1 MTEEKPK
8 ARLEVRMSAAEK
20 EMIEAN
26 AAKAKMTV
34 TEYVRRCCLKKK
46 VMDTSWVPG
55 ITNQIIRI
63 GVNINQVA
71 VAANKNKSVSDAQ
84 IDLLN
89 RNLIELQNKLQGIID
104 CMQTPE
110 DKTLL
115 TVKDMARAIL
125 KKLDERDES
134 I

>member
-1 MTEEKPK
+1 MEEKLM
-8 ARLEVRMSAAEK
+8 ARIETRISATEK
-20 EMIEAN
+20 EIIETN
-26 AAKAKMTV
+26 AAKAKMSV

-46 VMDTSWVPG
+46 VMDTSWVAG

-63 GVNINQVA
+63 GVNVNQVA
-71 VAANKNKSVSDAQ
+71 AVANKNHSVSDAQ

-89 RNLIELQNKLQGIID
+89 RNLIELQNKMQSIID

-115 TVKDMARAIL
+115 VVKDMARAIL
-125 KKLDERDES
+125 TKLDERDES
-134 I
+134 V

>member
-1 MTEEKPK
+1 MEDKQSVQLNI
-8 ARLEVRMSAAEK
+8 RISATEK
-20 EMIEAN
+20 EIIDVN
-26 AAKAKMTV
+26 AAKARMSV

-46 VMDTSWVPG
+46 VMDTSWVAG

-63 GVNINQVA
+63 GVNVNQVA
-71 VAANKNKSVSDAQ
+71 AVANKNHSVSDAQ

-89 RNLIELQNKLQGIID
+89 RNLIELQNKMQSIID

-115 TVKDMARAIL
+115 AVKDMTRAIL
-125 KKLDERDES
+125 AKLDERDES
-134 I
+134 V

>member
-1 MTEEKPK
+1 MGDKTTEQLNIRILPSEKK
-8 ARLEVRMSAAEK
+8 Q
-20 EMIEAN
+20 IEEN
-26 AAKAKMTV
+26 ASKAKMSV

-46 VMDTSWVPG
+46 VMDTSWVPAL
-55 ITNQIIRI
+55 TNQIIRI

-71 VAANKNKSVSDAQ
+71 VVANTSKTVSDAQ

-89 RNLIELQNKLQGIID
+89 QNLIELQSKMQGIID

-110 DKTLL
+110 DKTLIA
-115 TVKDMARAIL
+115 VKDMTRAIL

-134 I
+134 V

>member
-1 MTEEKPK
+1 MSENATIQIH
-8 ARLEVRMSAAEK
+8 VRILPSEK
-20 EMIEAN
+20 EIIETN
-26 AAKAKMTV
+26 AAAAKMSL

-46 VMDTSWVPG
+46 VMDTSWVAG

-63 GVNINQVA
+63 GVNVNQIAA
-71 VAANKNKSVSDAQ
+71 VANKNKSVSDAQ

-89 RNLIELQNKLQGIID
+89 RNLIELQNKMQGIID

-115 TVKDMARAIL
+115 AVKDMTRAIL
-125 KKLDERDES
+125 AKLDERDES
-134 I
+134 V

>member
-1 MTEEKPK
+1 MGENATIQIHVRILPSEK
-8 ARLEVRMSAAEK
+8 RL
-20 EMIEAN
+20 IEAN

>member
-1 MTEEKPK
+1 MSENATIQIH
-8 ARLEVRMSAAEK
+8 VRILPSEK
-20 EMIEAN
+20 EIIETN
-26 AAKAKMTV
+26 AAKAKMSV

-46 VMDTSWVPG
+46 VMDTSWVAG

-63 GVNINQVA
+63 GVNVNQVA
-71 VAANKNKSVSDAQ
+71 AVANKNHSVSDAQ

-89 RNLIELQNKLQGIID
+89 RNLIELQNKMQSIID

-110 DKTLL
+110 DTTLL
-115 TVKDMARAIL
+115 AVKDMTRAIL

-134 I
+134 V

>member
-1 MTEEKPK
+1 MEEKLM
-8 ARLEVRMSAAEK
+8 ARIETRISATEK
-20 EMIEAN
+20 EIIETN
-26 AAKAKMTV
+26 AAKAKMSV

-46 VMDTSWVPG
+46 VMDTSWVAG

-63 GVNINQVA
+63 GVNVNQVA
-71 VAANKNKSVSDAQ
+71 AVANKNHSVSDAQ

-89 RNLIELQNKLQGIID
+89 RNLIVLQNKMQSIID

-115 TVKDMARAIL
+115 AVKDMTRAIL
-125 KKLDERDES
+125 AKLDERDGS
-134 I
+134 V

>member
-1 MTEEKPK
+1 MEEKTT
-8 ARLEVRMSAAEK
+8 ARLETRISATEK
-20 EMIEAN
+20 EIIESN
-26 AAKAKMTV
+26 AAAAKLSV

-46 VMDTSWVPG
+46 VMDTSWVAR

-63 GVNINQVA
+63 GVNVNQIAA
-71 VAANKNKSVSDAQ
+71 VANKNKSVSDAQ

-89 RNLIELQNKLQGIID
+89 RNLIELQNKMQGIID

-115 TVKDMARAIL
+115 AVKDMTRAIL
-125 KKLDERDES
+125 AKLDERDES
-134 I
+134 V

>member
-1 MTEEKPK
+1 MEETPK
-8 ARLEVRMSAAEK
+8 ARMNIRMTAAEK
-20 EMIEAN
+20 EIIEAN
-26 AAKAKMTV
+26 AAKAKMNV
-34 TEYVRRCCLKKK
+34 TKYIIRCCLKKK
-46 VMDTSWVPG
+46 VMDTSWVAG

-63 GVNINQVA
+63 GVNVNQVA
-71 VAANKNKSVSDAQ
+71 AVANKNHSVSDAQ

-89 RNLIELQNKLQGIID
+89 RNLIELQNKMQSIID

-115 TVKDMARAIL
+115 AVKDMTRAIL

-134 I
+134 V

>member
-1 MTEEKPK
+1 MAEEKT
-8 ARLEVRMSAAEK
+8 LVQLNIRMSAAEK